1 MSSRRRARRERIE
14 KALRFYLSVY
24 HYGQWVSNSEIIL
37 HLESSMRGRKSMN
50 SLSRESLGAYM
61 RSMPDAERREVY
73 DAGKRSVQY
82 RILPREE
89 E

>member
-1 MSSRRRARRERIE
+1 MSRRRARRERIE

-24 HYGQWVSNSEIIL
+24 HYGEWVSNSEIIL

-61 RSMPDAERREVY
+61 RSMPDTERRVLWV
-73 DAGKRSVQY
+73 DARRSVQY